1 MDGEWHE
8 YRLRLKDL
16 AVVSDIKEGDE
27 MKPDPNWVFNGI
39 LTWCQGAGGR
49 RADVSIYFDGIKV
62 IEETK
67 QE

>member
-1 MDGEWHE
+1 
-8 YRLRLKDL
+8 
-16 AVVSDIKEGDE
+16 VSDIKEGDE